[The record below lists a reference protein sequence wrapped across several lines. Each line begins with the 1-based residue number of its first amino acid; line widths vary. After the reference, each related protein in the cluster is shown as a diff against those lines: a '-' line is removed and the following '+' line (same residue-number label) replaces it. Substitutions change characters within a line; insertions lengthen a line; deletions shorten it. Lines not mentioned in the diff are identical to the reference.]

1 MSPIDSTRE
10 VIVTLLRNF
19 GSRREIEQYLK
30 EFSSL
35 GSSKFAVIKVG
46 GGILADQL
54 DELASDL
61 VFLRQVGLFPIVL
74 HGAGPQLNQALEE
87 AGIST
92 ERIDGLRVT
101 SPEVLEIARRVFQ
114 RVNLRLVEALEERGT
129 SARPITTGVFEAEP
143 VDPHRLGLVGN
154 VRRVHLEPIESAIRS
169 GHLPVLACLGESAG
183 GQILNVNADVAARE
197 LALAIQPYKIIFIST
212 TEGLLDSEGHLI
224 SAVNLAEDY
233 EDLMSQPWVHSGMRL
248 KLQEIKQILDPLP
261 DSSSV
266 SITSPAHLAR
276 ELFTHR
282 GFGTLI
288 RRGERVHR
296 YESFD
301 QIDLVRLR
309 QLVESSFQRPLVE
322 DYFDSKT
329 AHRIYLA
336 ESYRAAA
343 IVTLEGNVPFLD
355 KFAVTQQAQGAGIG
369 SSLWHRMRDENP
381 KLFWRARHDNPINP
395 WYFERSDGTFRDERW
410 IVFWYG
416 LEGFDQ
422 VKESIQRAL
431 SLPPTLQ
438 VGGLSVESDGL

>member
-1 MSPIDSTRE
+1 MHTFDSTRE
-10 VIVTLLRNF
+10 VILTLLRNF

-35 GSSKFAVIKVG
+35 DSSKFAVIKVG
-46 GGILADQL
+46 GGIIADQL

-61 VFLRQVGLFPIVL
+61 AFLRRVGLFPIVL
-74 HGAGPQLNQALEE
+74 HGAGPQLNEALEE
-87 AGIST
+87 AGIPS

-101 SPEVLEIARRVFQ
+101 PPKVLEIARRVFQ
-114 RVNLRLVEALEERGT
+114 RVNLRLVEALEERST

-143 VDPHRLGLVGN
+143 VDSDRLGLVGN

-169 GHLPVLACLGESAG
+169 GHLPVLACLGESRG

-197 LALAIQPYKIIFIST
+197 LALVIQPYKIIFLST
-212 TEGLLDSEGHLI
+212 TEGLLDSEGQLI
-224 SAVNLAEDY
+224 RAVNLTEDY
-233 EDLMSQPWVHSGMRL
+233 EDLLSQPWVHSGMRL
-248 KLQEIKQILDPLP
+248 KLQEVKQILDRLP

-266 SITSPAHLAR
+266 AITSPDHLAR

-282 GFGTLI
+282 GSGTLI

-296 YESFD
+296 YESFAET
-301 QIDLVRLR
+301 DLPRLR
-309 QLVESSFQRPLVE
+309 QLIESSFQHPLVD

-329 AHRIYLA
+329 AHRIYLV
-336 ESYRAAA
+336 ESYRPLPSSPWKARFPTSTSSPSPNRRRGPASAARY
-343 IVTLEGNVPFLD
+343 
-355 KFAVTQQAQGAGIG
+355 GIG
-369 SSLWHRMRDENP
+369 CGTDP

-395 WYFERSDGTFRDERW
+395 WYFERSDGTYHDQRW

-416 LEGFDQ
+416 LAGFDE

-431 SLPPTLQ
+431 SLAPSLL
-438 VGGLSVESDGL
+438 VGGLSLENDGP